1 MKFTA
6 LAGLISATAARC
18 DWDISNSF
26 THYGNWSAFYTETN
40 AAGTQMRLG
49 NNSYDKVAM
58 YFHLKDGL
66 DQDMDARCDMS
77 IVNMRNPGS
86 YIVVGT

>member
-26 THYGNWSAFYTETN
+26 HHYGNWSAFYTETN

-49 NNSYDKVAM
+49 NNSSDKVAM